1 MAPLIMQDPELTDS
15 EEEKDDTKAAPE
27 SVQTTY
33 QDNCLSTTVTAD
45 ASETGTFTVPEITT
59 TELDSIQPQT
69 IIEDISVAQTSLVD
83 ALPATHIHPCEG
95 PPAKESEYPPGTYC
109 GMF

>member
-1 MAPLIMQDPELTDS
+1 MLQNRLHLQFQ
-15 EEEKDDTKAAPE
+15 KK
-27 SVQTTY
+27 Q
-33 QDNCLSTTVTAD
+33 
-45 ASETGTFTVPEITT
+45 T
-59 TELDSIQPQT
+59 TELDSIQPHT

-95 PPAKESEYPPGTYC
+95 PPAKEPEYPPGTYH